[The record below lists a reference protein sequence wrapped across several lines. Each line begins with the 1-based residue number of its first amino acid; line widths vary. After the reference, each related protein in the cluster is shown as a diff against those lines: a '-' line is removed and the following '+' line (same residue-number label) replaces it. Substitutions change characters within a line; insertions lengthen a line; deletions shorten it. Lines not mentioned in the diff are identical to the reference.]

1 LSNFLKSIS
10 WDSPFKISFFLYEVI
25 FTILINTVKKLTQL
39 LVLSF
44 LNKGN
49 ATRDEEEARKGE
61 RRLWKGAGGRRRG
74 KGEGVRGRRM
84 SMEKGT
90 ERGKGDGVKGRRK
103 RERGRRGEGREKMG
117 KEEEKWE
124 RGRLKGKGEGG
135 KERGKKMGKT
145 VWSRKVA

>member
-1 LSNFLKSIS
+1 MQI
-10 WDSPFKISFFLYEVI
+10 
-25 FTILINTVKKLTQL
+25 

-61 RRLWKGAGGRRRG
+61 RRWWKGAGGRRRG

-90 ERGKGDGVKGRRK
+90 EKGKGGGVKGRR
-103 RERGRRGEGREKMG
+103 GREGSRWEKGEDG
-117 KEEEKWE
+117 KGG
-124 RGRLKGKGEGG
+124 RGMRKRKIEGDRRRRKGKGEEDGKDGMIQKGG
-135 KERGKKMGKT
+135 LNKFFSPVNDRILPSFLSVKYFLT
-145 VWSRKVA
+145 SICV